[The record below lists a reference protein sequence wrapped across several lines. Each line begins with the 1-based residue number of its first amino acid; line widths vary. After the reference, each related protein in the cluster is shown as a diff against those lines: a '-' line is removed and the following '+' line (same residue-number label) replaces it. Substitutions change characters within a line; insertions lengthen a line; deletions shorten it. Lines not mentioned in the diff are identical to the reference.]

1 MFLNRGQFML
11 GIIWD
16 LVNFTQ
22 MGNMLVNSRP
32 LQISAENIRQ
42 LPFTVILSLILKS

>member
-42 LPFTVILSLILKS
+42 LPFLFTHSSS